1 MNAMCVEPKTYART
15 KDIGIICKK
24 KIIRAME
31 ITPLLLHPPWLTLT
45 VAEAASRAALGSY
58 SLLVK
63 CLGAALG

>member
-31 ITPLLLHPPWLTLT
+31 ITPLLLHHPWLTLT
-45 VAEAASRAALGSY
+45 GAEARCTHQ
-58 SLLVK
+58 LLNYAKAKVIGMK
-63 CLGAALG
+63 